1 MMTHKAKYAIKALVC
16 LAEDGGL
23 VRTSDISDRARVP
36 RKFLEAILL
45 ELKRHRMV
53 ESVRGAGGGYRLAMP
68 AGRINLADI
77 HRLFEGPIALLR
89 CASLM
94 HYRSCEDCADVEA
107 CRLRLAM
114 VGVREQTLRALQE
127 VTLEQVMSG
136 KKPR

>member
-1 MMTHKAKYAIKALVC
+1 MTHKAKYAIKALVC

-23 VRTSDISDRARVP
+23 MRTKDISLRARVP

-53 ESVRGAGGGYRLAMP
+53 DSVQGAGGGYRLARP
-68 AGRINLADI
+68 AGDINLADI

-94 HYRSCEDCADVEA
+94 FYQPCEDCDAVEA
-107 CRLRLAM
+107 CRLRQAM
-114 VGVREQTLRALQE
+114 VRVREQTLKALQE
-127 VTLEQVMSG
+127 VSLEQVMREEG
-136 KKPR
+136 AG